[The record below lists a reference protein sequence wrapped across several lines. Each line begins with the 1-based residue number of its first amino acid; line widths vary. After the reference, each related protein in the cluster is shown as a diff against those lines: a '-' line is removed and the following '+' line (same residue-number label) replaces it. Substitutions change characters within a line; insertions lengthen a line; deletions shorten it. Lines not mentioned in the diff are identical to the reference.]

1 METKAM
7 EQEAQPNPVTERI
20 IDNICKVIVSKGD
33 AIKLSV
39 VALITGGHILIEGV
53 LSVGKTML
61 AKSLARSTECTF
73 SKVQLTP
80 GMLLSDITGISVYN
94 QKKQRFEFRL
104 GPVIAQNYASG

>member
-1 METKAM
+1 M

-53 LSVGKTML
+53 LS
-61 AKSLARSTECTF
+61 TE
-73 SKVQLTP
+73 V
-80 GMLLSDITGISVYN
+80 
-94 QKKQRFEFRL
+94 
-104 GPVIAQNYASG
+104 